1 MKVLEALSKHISRRI
16 KQSDPHGPVSLEVM
30 EYQLGIWL
38 NTLCALL
45 LTIMLGWACGILPES
60 ITALAAFYI
69 VRRYSGGVHMRSLTA
84 CTIVSSL
91 LFVLIP
97 FVPLDTSM
105 TLMVTGIAVVL
116 FLLYSPNIFEERN
129 PSAIDPYLKIISCML
144 VAANFLIQSSEIAWS
159 CAVQAILLLPLWKG
173 GDSE

>member
-1 MKVLEALSKHISRRI
+1 
-16 KQSDPHGPVSLEVM
+16 
-30 EYQLGIWL
+30 
-38 NTLCALL
+38 
-45 LTIMLGWACGILPES
+45 
-60 ITALAAFYI
+60 
-69 VRRYSGGVHMRSLTA
+69 MRSLTA

-97 FVPLDTSM
+97 FVPMDKNM
-105 TLMVTGIAVVL
+105 TLIVTGIAVVL

-173 GDSE
+173 GDSK